1 MKLFEDFKPLV
12 LAVGALLVLAISAG
26 TLMWFGF
33 FCGCRYAEEK
43 TMAVVYKAQLY
54 RTQELMR
61 SDLAIVNGYKEG
73 QHKVHN

>member
-1 MKLFEDFKPLV
+1 VKLFEDFKPLA
-12 LAVGALLVLAISAG
+12 LATAALLVFVVTAG
-26 TLMWFGF
+26 ALMWFGF

-43 TMAVVYKAQLY
+43 TMAVVYKAQLD

-73 QHKVHN
+73 QHKAHK